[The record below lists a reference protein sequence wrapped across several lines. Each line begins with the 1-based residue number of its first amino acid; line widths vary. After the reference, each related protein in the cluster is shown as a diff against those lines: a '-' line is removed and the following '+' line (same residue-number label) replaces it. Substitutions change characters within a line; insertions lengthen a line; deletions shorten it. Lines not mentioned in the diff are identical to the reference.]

1 MANEPKLIKILV
13 LTTNQIL
20 ISQIEEVGADIGEP
34 DCKLVDPYVVTKEGM
49 LEPWLLNVTRED
61 TFMMSSDKI
70 LTLTDPTPTLLEKY
84 EDLTDG
90 MKFYTN
96 VQMIGNQFLVRGVEN
111 GKRYEHR
118 DEFYPTLV
126 CEIEEGR
133 PSTRH

>member
-70 LTLTDPTPTLLEKY
+70 LTLTDPTHTLLEKY

-90 MKFYTN
+90 
-96 VQMIGNQFLVRGVEN
+96 
-111 GKRYEHR
+111 
-118 DEFYPTLV
+118 
-126 CEIEEGR
+126 
-133 PSTRH
+133 